1 MFKSGLDMLFGIINP
16 QNKIMSYQRIANDA
30 TAFIQKNKS
39 TANLISYLR
48 LFLAILEAY
57 ILFVIIRDGASNW
70 LVVSAL
76 VVLAT
81 FFFLVNLHQKILE
94 KIAYH
99 QSMLKVCEKEIL
111 ATEGVY
117 DQFENGK
124 EYEDKTHFFSYDL
137 DIFGNHSIFQ
147 LLNRSFTKSGS
158 DALAYQLKFPT
169 LSKDII
175 EFRQVAGEELN
186 NKIDWRVDF
195 LATGN
200 LLEKDEAR
208 YQQLITWLK
217 SNETDLLGK
226 YKFLLWL
233 VPTINVVILGL
244 WIFNVI
250 SFKVWVLTLILQ
262 SVFSFVNRKK
272 LNALYLNISKNTLN
286 LQRYIQLFQLIE
298 KEEFKAPILSD
309 WKSTLTNPSCISFAI
324 QKLATISAYFAIRN
338 SFFAPVL
345 NAFFLWDYQC
355 AHRFELWKR
364 QYSEALLRAF
374 TILHEWE
381 VLVSIA
387 CYDFANH
394 TYTVP
399 QVSGNEILDVTQL
412 GHPLLKKGKSINND
426 FRINKEEQIFIVTG
440 ANMAGKSTFLRS
452 IGSNLILAMLGAR
465 VRAEKFIFKPIQVYT
480 CMRITD
486 SIDEGES
493 YFHAELLRLQHAVKM
508 LEAGKE
514 IFVILDELLK
524 GTNSKDKLQGSELFL
539 EKLIQY
545 KTAFGMIA
553 THDLDLTNM
562 AAKYPEKIKNI
573 CFEIIIDGDKMTFDY
588 KLRAGVTQNM
598 NALFLMKK
606 MGIV

>member
-1 MFKSGLDMLFGIINP
+1 MLFSINNP
-16 QNKIMSYQRIANDA
+16 QYKIMSYNRIASDA
-30 TAFIQKNKS
+30 AAFIQKNKS

-48 LFLAILEAY
+48 LILAIIEAY
-57 ILFVIIRDGASNW
+57 ILFMIIRDGFSTL
-70 LVVSAL
+70 LVISAL

-81 FFFLVNLHQKILE
+81 FLFFVNLHQRILE
-94 KIAYH
+94 KIEYH
-99 QSMLKVCEKEIL
+99 ESKLKVCEKETL
-111 ATEGVY
+111 AAEGVY
-117 DQFENGK
+117 DQFVNGK

-147 LLNRSFTKSGS
+147 LLNRSITKSGS
-158 DALAYQLKFPT
+158 DALAYQLKFPF
-169 LSKDII
+169 LSKDAI
-175 EFRQVAGEELN
+175 ESRQVAIEELI
-186 NKIDWRVDF
+186 NKTDWRVDF

-200 LLEKDEAR
+200 LLEKDETK
-208 YQQLITWLK
+208 YKQLTAWLK
-217 SNETDLLGK
+217 GEDVDLMGK
-226 YKFLLWL
+226 YRFLLWL
-233 VPTINVVILGL
+233 VPVINAIILGL
-244 WIFNVI
+244 WISGVI
-250 SFKVWVLTLILQ
+250 SFKVWLLTLILQ

-272 LNALYLNISKNTLN
+272 LNALYLNISKNTSN
-286 LQRYIQLFQLIE
+286 LQRYVQLFQLIE
-298 KEEFKAPILSD
+298 KEEFKAPMLYG
-309 WKSTLTNPSCISFAI
+309 WKDTLTKPSYISIAI
-324 QKLATISAYFAIRN
+324 QRLANISAYFAIRN

-355 AHRFELWKR
+355 AYRFEIWKG
-364 QYSEALLRAF
+364 QSSEALLRAF
-374 TILHEWE
+374 TTLHEWE

-387 CYDFANH
+387 CYDFANNTH
-394 TYTVP
+394 TVP
-399 QVSGNEILDVTQL
+399 QVSDNVILDVTQL
-412 GHPLLKKGKSINND
+412 GHPLLKMGKSVNND
-426 FRINKEEQIFIVTG
+426 FRINKDEQIFIVTG
-440 ANMAGKSTFLRS
+440 ANMAGKSTFLRAV
-452 IGSNLILAMLGAR
+452 GSNLILAMIGAR
-465 VRAEKFIFKPIQVYT
+465 VRAEKFVFKPIQVYT

-493 YFHAELLRLQHAVKM
+493 YFHAELLRLQHVVKI
-508 LEAGKE
+508 LETGKE

-562 AAKYPEKIKNI
+562 AAKYPERIKNI

-598 NALFLMKK
+598 NALFLMKQ